1 MYKRQE
7 EDFIVGDIAESGA
20 QQTGV
25 GAGLLARQY
34 QVAFPGTTALSFNA
48 GYGCQGDVYKR
59 QVWHKLREQIADVP
73 VRKRRFFT
81 RYRVVACLLLL
92 IGVGTLL
99 VYNRYSRLQPSDLL
113 VQSIHPGSSK
123 AVLITSEKRSLPSE

>member
-1 MYKRQE
+1 MNGLVKNLGIGFKEGIILQHEEADWE

-48 GYGCQGDVYKR
+48 G
-59 QVWHKLREQIADVP
+59 
-73 VRKRRFFT
+73 
-81 RYRVVACLLLL
+81 
-92 IGVGTLL
+92 
-99 VYNRYSRLQPSDLL
+99 
-113 VQSIHPGSSK
+113 
-123 AVLITSEKRSLPSE
+123 